1 MRIPLRGD
9 RSHEAR
15 PERFGRSLA
24 PSPREIYPPT
34 ICVASGDWIG
44 FVSSEKVLVLQPTMT
59 VKRRE
64 TTGWERNSP
73 GGRQHF
79 PTTQSKRAVQNAP
92 RSNPSKDRMDRLAHE
107 RLERKIRTR
116 SFPSPP
122 GRMPRGRSRERE
134 GHVDRHV
141 WRVRTTRVLADRTRC
156 VNGCHVG
163 PWSRSSATCG
173 TVLVSRA
180 ADKRANERTCTAIKP
195 SKTVRMPR
203 TEAREAPS
211 MTPCVT
217 RPHSKNSSRSHSNI
231 RNSNV
236 LPAAQ
241 PCPVW

>member
-59 VKRRE
+59 AKRRE

-92 RSNPSKDRMDRLAHE
+92 RSNP
-107 RLERKIRTR
+107 LEGSNGQAGGRTAGKGDPY
-116 SFPSPP
+116 STVPLS
-122 GRMPRGRSRERE
+122 
-134 GHVDRHV
+134 V
-141 WRVRTTRVLADRTRC
+141 WQDADGEIT
-156 VNGCHVG
+156 
-163 PWSRSSATCG
+163 
-173 TVLVSRA
+173 
-180 ADKRANERTCTAIKP
+180 
-195 SKTVRMPR
+195 
-203 TEAREAPS
+203 
-211 MTPCVT
+211 
-217 RPHSKNSSRSHSNI
+217 
-231 RNSNV
+231 
-236 LPAAQ
+236 
-241 PCPVW
+241 